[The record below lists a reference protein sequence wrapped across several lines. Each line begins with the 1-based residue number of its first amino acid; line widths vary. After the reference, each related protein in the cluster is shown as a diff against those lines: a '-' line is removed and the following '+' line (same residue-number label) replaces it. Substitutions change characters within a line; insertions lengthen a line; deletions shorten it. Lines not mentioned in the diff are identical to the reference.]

1 MAFFPVS
8 IFFELILM
16 ALGLW
21 FIEEGLIR
29 RIIGTGMFATVLTL
43 FLQKQVFIIE
53 NAGVLSI
60 SEIGYPTSIVRPIAP
75 FLIFIIFV
83 GTLKIMQQRMVKEE
97 D

>member
-8 IFFELILM
+8 IFFEIILL

-53 NAGVLSI
+53 NSGTLSI
-60 SEIGYPTSIVRPIAP
+60 AEIGFPTSIVTPIAP
-75 FLIFIIFV
+75 FLIFIVFV
-83 GTLKIMQQRMVKEE
+83 GAIKIIQQRTVKEE